1 MRNILFALF
10 FLSSLTLIAQ
20 TKKVKV
26 SLRNGVTIV
35 GDLKELDALD
45 HITLSVAGSE
55 TTIKMTE
62 VAYIDIDI
70 DNVESQQNNAPSHSA
85 NLENGKNVVKE
96 KVEVVDKLANFKGFL
111 LEKGNHVYVY
121 GGRTNSEKAGADEIK
136 RLLIKD
142 GFWVVVDNMI
152 DAHFTINYLLKFK
165 GRDQAVLSL
174 SSWRGGKECV
184 VILDINTAFRLEY
197 DDVSREEAR
206 DMYYDTILS
215 FQKKIENNTLSKTIK
230 KKFSIE

>member
-1 MRNILFALF
+1 MRRIIFALF

-45 HITLSVAGSE
+45 HITLVVAGSK
-55 TTIKMTE
+55 TTIKMSE
-62 VAYIDIDI
+62 VAYID
-70 DNVESQQNNAPSHSA
+70 NVESKQDNNRA
-85 NLENGKNVVKE
+85 NLDNDKNIVKE
-96 KVEVVDKLANFKGFL
+96 KVEVVDKLADYKGFL

-121 GGRTNSEKAGADEIK
+121 GGRTSSEKAGAEEIK
-136 RLLIKD
+136 RLLKKD
-142 GFWVVVDNMI
+142 GFWVVVDDMI
-152 DAHFTINYLLKFK
+152 DAHFTINYLLKFT

-174 SSWRGGKECV
+174 SSWRGGEKCAD
-184 VILDINTAFRLEY
+184 ILDINTAFKLEY

-206 DMYYDTILS
+206 NMYYSVIPSL
-215 FQKKIENNTLSKTIK
+215 QKKIDENTLPQKIK
-230 KKFSIE
+230 KKFTIE